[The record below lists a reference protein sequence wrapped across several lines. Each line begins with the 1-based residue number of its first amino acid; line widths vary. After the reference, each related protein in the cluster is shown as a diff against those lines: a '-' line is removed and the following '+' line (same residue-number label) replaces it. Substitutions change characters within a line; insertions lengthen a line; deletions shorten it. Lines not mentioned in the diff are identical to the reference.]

1 MIGDTSQKIVAG
13 PRELSKTIAHTP
25 APSRECTGLG
35 IAIIN
40 PAQCRAA
47 RAMLRLGIRDLAK
60 KAGVSPSTVSLFEAD
75 KSEPTLKTLRA
86 IQRVFEEAGLEFLND
101 TAPGLRLHLTNSEA
115 N

>member
-1 MIGDTSQKIVAG
+1 
-13 PRELSKTIAHTP
+13 
-25 APSRECTGLG
+25 
-35 IAIIN
+35 
-40 PAQCRAA
+40 
-47 RAMLRLGIRDLAK
+47 MLRLGIRDLAK